1 LILVGGDGV
10 VQAVEDEGRTD
21 GFGEVVA
28 VEVGAGVPGH
38 ASEGEDWPILEAKC
52 ELSASSEHATMVR
65 SLGGVCSMAL
75 DSLKQGVKERVRACE
90 DWWFDTTRHVQ
101 TSGLVGRPPASK
113 IVGELRDSHIY
124 GPVRVANAHGALRDL
139 PLGGAQDG
147 SAGGGDYSQY
157 TFIDMGSGKG
167 RVLFVAAEYPF
178 RKVIGV
184 EFSNALHEDALANLK
199 RYKYSGRRCG
209 DIEAVHADAR
219 DFEFPDDNL
228 VIYLF
233 NPFGPEVMERML
245 ANLESSLER
254 HPRHVIVAMLWPDH
268 SDVVEGR
275 KIMRVYRKTRRHHI
289 FEAGARP

>member
-1 LILVGGDGV
+1 
-10 VQAVEDEGRTD
+10 
-21 GFGEVVA
+21 
-28 VEVGAGVPGH
+28 
-38 ASEGEDWPILEAKC
+38 
-52 ELSASSEHATMVR
+52 MV
-65 SLGGVCSMAL
+65 L
-75 DSLKQGVKERVRACE
+75 DSLKNGVKERVRACE
-90 DWWFDTTRHVQ
+90 DWWFDTTRRVQ
-101 TSGLVGRPPASK
+101 TSGLVGRPAASK
-113 IVGELRDSHIY
+113 IVGELKDSHIY
-124 GPVRVANAHGALRDL
+124 GPVRTANAHAALRDL

-147 SAGGGDYSQY
+147 GAGGGDYSQY

-184 EFSNALHEDALANLK
+184 EFSNDLHEEALANLK
-199 RYKYSGRRCG
+199 RYKFPGRRCA

-245 ANLESSLER
+245 ANLERSLEK
-254 HPRHVIVAMLWPDH
+254 HPRHVIVVMLWPEH
-268 SDVVEGR
+268 SDVVER
-275 KIMRVYRKTRRHHI
+275 MAIMRVYRKTRRHHI